1 MAELRYPTVSL
12 NNSLFAFFG
21 LEIEMWQIAI
31 IGVLVVALVACIIVA
46 AIKSGKKRK
55 IRKKIHRKR
64 RKGDFA
70 QKTSARCQRGYIENQ
85 IRLRFKK
92 EHAQRAT

>member
-1 MAELRYPTVSL
+1 MAELRYPMVSL

-21 LEIEMWQIAI
+21 IEIEMWQIAI

-46 AIKSGKKRK
+46 AIKTENPH
-55 IRKKIHRKR
+55 KKIHRKR

-70 QKTSARCQRGYIENQ
+70 QKTSARCQRGHIENQ

>member
-31 IGVLVVALVACIIVA
+31 IGVLVGALVARII
-46 AIKSGKKRK
+46 G
-55 IRKKIHRKR
+55 
-64 RKGDFA
+64 
-70 QKTSARCQRGYIENQ
+70 
-85 IRLRFKK
+85 
-92 EHAQRAT
+92 